1 MGNLRALGR
10 VAPVATFL
18 ALLAASA
25 SAEIAGTGTF
35 DIGVNVGLT
44 TSFDGMIFF
53 ATGARTVLGQPVD
66 LAADVGDMSY
76 EGTAQVDLATR
87 SASFALTAGPALTA
101 SQLEFDASG
110 VAACD
115 ATGCL
120 NGQATFAGTF
130 DRVDDPTNV
139 LPDATYTFDGTIYV
153 SSGPSGGSG
162 GTFGINAFEPRPTA
176 AIPDGITASGPT
188 LFFDSVQGI
197 PRGFEASV
205 RFPKV
210 TSGGTTTFVAF
221 SALPGDI
228 PAGYELVDEI
238 SVFIDVV
245 TSSVVFTGDAEVC
258 IGVDDADSDG
268 VVDGT
273 GIAIA
278 DLRVLHAVAAGQ
290 AFVDVTSPSTLPRVV
305 CGTSPGLSPFVV
317 ARRSSGG
324 GSTTTTTLPNAACTD
339 PVACIQAAEGA
350 ALCGAEAINP
360 RLDALIAR
368 KLGVAKAALT
378 QAASSP
384 ATRAAKLVKKA
395 RKQLTKIGRRADAF
409 AGKKNGGIT
418 PECRESIHGV
428 LDAITAAL
436 DAHPPTGAAG
446 SGGPF

>member
-1 MGNLRALGR
+1 
-10 VAPVATFL
+10 
-18 ALLAASA
+18 
-25 SAEIAGTGTF
+25 
-35 DIGVNVGLT
+35 
-44 TSFDGMIFF
+44 MIFF

-66 LAADVGDMSY
+66 LAAES
-76 EGTAQVDLATR
+76 ATCRMRGRRR
-87 SASFALTAGPALTA
+87 STSRPAARASRSPPAPALTA

-153 SSGPSGGSG
+153 STGPSGGPG

-205 RFPKV
+205 RFPNV
-210 TSGGTTTFVAF
+210 TTGGTTTFVAF
-221 SALPGDI
+221 SALPGEHPRRLRARRRDL
-228 PAGYELVDEI
+228 GC
-238 SVFIDVV
+238 SS
-245 TSSVVFTGDAEVC
+245 TSSRRASCSPAMRRSASVSTMPTRSASWT
-258 IGVDDADSDG
+258 ARASRSQ
-268 VVDGT
+268 
-273 GIAIA
+273 
-278 DLRVLHAVAAGQ
+278 DLRVLHAVASGQ
-290 AFVDVTSPSTLPRVV
+290 AFVDVTSPATLPRVV

-339 PVACIQAAEGA
+339 PVACIEAAEGA

-360 RLDALIAR
+360 RLDALIDR
-368 KLGVAKAALT
+368 KLGVAKAALDAGGLEPGH
-378 QAASSP
+378 QGGEARQEGAEAAARRS
-384 ATRAAKLVKKA
+384 AAGPM
-395 RKQLTKIGRRADAF
+395 RF

-436 DAHPPTGAAG
+436 DAHSAAGAAG
-446 SGGPF
+446 IRRPI